1 MNILCIFYIL
11 YILIFPGLLPS
22 TPSNFHHLLFPFP
35 GKIQGFKLSNA
46 KLIFLENKKSKL
58 LFLSTGL
65 PRIPLYM
72 KCMSLRGEEDGGG
85 GNFQRTL
92 AILLFSL
99 VCWWAKGNPY
109 FCAKNNF
116 KINRIN
122 LSLHI
127 HCTVQMSFLK
137 MKDGEER
144 K

>member
-1 MNILCIFYIL
+1 M
-11 YILIFPGLLPS
+11 
-22 TPSNFHHLLFPFP
+22 
-35 GKIQGFKLSNA
+35 
-46 KLIFLENKKSKL
+46 
-58 LFLSTGL
+58 
-65 PRIPLYM
+65 
-72 KCMSLRGEEDGGG
+72 GEG

-144 K
+144 NLEAILAPFVKLTRRQLWSGHQWFGAT

>member
-1 MNILCIFYIL
+1 M
-11 YILIFPGLLPS
+11 
-22 TPSNFHHLLFPFP
+22 
-35 GKIQGFKLSNA
+35 
-46 KLIFLENKKSKL
+46 
-58 LFLSTGL
+58 
-65 PRIPLYM
+65 
-72 KCMSLRGEEDGGG
+72 GEG

-144 K
+144 KLESPSNQQPHDVADQIFGFDFLDQGNCNFALFVQWWHISDLNRGLGQVGGRRGVGQWV